1 MKKITS
7 ILLCL
12 ALALSLCVPALADGF
27 NAGVTVSEVEN
38 DSFTVTVPTSNDTI
52 LAAQKPTLT
61 VPCPD
66 AWENAKVELDSVEL
80 KSTFADHAVSF
91 TVAVGGAYTITKTD
105 KADNGEG
112 NNGGNETPSNP
123 ITPSTPASET
133 KTTATTN
140 EDGSIAATI
149 SASDAADGKVCLPIE
164 VKSAEKAE
172 DAPKISISVPASAGK
187 VKVEIPVE
195 DISASDVVVL
205 VHADGTEEILPKTA
219 LTESGV
225 AIETEESVTVKV
237 VSNEQEFKDV
247 AENYWGNN
255 AIEFV
260 AARGLFRGVG
270 DEKFMPEGIMNRAM
284 LATVLYRMESEPES
298 KTQNLF
304 GDVAEGEWYSEAV
317 VWGNANGIIE
327 GYGRSFG
334 VNDPVTRE
342 QLAVMLWR
350 LAGKPDA
357 ETVESGASSW
367 AEEAMS
373 WAVSAGLI
381 RGGDNGYNP
390 KGSAT
395 RAEIAAILMRYI
407 NL

>member
-12 ALALSLCVPALADGF
+12 ALALSLCVPALAEGF

-38 DSFTVTVPTSNDTI
+38 NSFTVTVPESNNTI
-52 LAAQKPTLT
+52 LAKKTPTLT

-80 KSTFADHAVSF
+80 KSDFTDHAVSF
-91 TVAVGGAYTITKTD
+91 TVAQGGTYTITRTN
-105 KADNGEG
+105 KAE
-112 NNGGNETPSNP
+112 NEIPSD
-123 ITPSTPASET
+123 TTLPSTPASEA

-140 EDGSIAATI
+140 EDGSVAATI
-149 SASDAADGKVCLPIE
+149 TASDAADGKVCLPIE
-164 VKSAEKAE
+164 VKSSEKAE
-172 DAPKISISVPASAGK
+172 NAPKISISVPASAGK

-260 AARGLFRGVG
+260 AARGLFRGVD

-327 GYGRSFG
+327 GYGSSFG